1 VCPQLQLLDP
11 LEFERLAQVRSKSAD
26 TAYANDLR
34 RTVGAGCHAFRNCS
48 AAVVPAQT
56 TWMKTPA
63 LVKYGTAVR
72 ALPCRDAGRLSI
84 NGTESPRAGGRF
96 KPSAGAPTYK
106 HRHESRPDRAKLV
119 RKQPHSPPCARRGG
133 VPVYNQQVERIHRV
147 RTNRQGGY
155 TMPVQYSTLS

>member
-1 VCPQLQLLDP
+1 
-11 LEFERLAQVRSKSAD
+11 
-26 TAYANDLR
+26 
-34 RTVGAGCHAFRNCS
+34 
-48 AAVVPAQT
+48 
-56 TWMKTPA
+56 MKTPA

-133 VPVYNQQVERIHRV
+133 VPVYNQQVERIHIEYAPTDRAATQCRFSTV
-147 RTNRQGGY
+147 PSRSVSPFNLYYYTADFCQHSIDAKATQTLNIAPTDRKGFPFSRT
-155 TMPVQYSTLS
+155 